1 MSVELKVWVR
11 LFGDCYWLLVYRELG
26 RFHIFPDSPPSRLST
41 APWRDLAEMGSFM
54 LEFQSNGNV
63 SVHQRFGTI
72 SFAPWLGVGHTPD
85 RFAER
90 YALNPLSRGEVLVP
104 IRFDTNICKRRICLP
119 KSRTQGEVR
128 HDFFR
133 SLAWRSVSS

>member
-26 RFHIFPDSPPSRLST
+26 RVHIFPDSPPSRLST

-63 SVHQRFGTI
+63 SVHQRFGTD
-72 SFAPWLGVGHTPD
+72 SFAPWRGVGHTPD
-85 RFAER
+85 CCSRQQSG
-90 YALNPLSRGEVLVP
+90 YAFCPLSRGDSAHSPLAIYHLP
-104 IRFDTNICKRRICLP
+104 STIYHLP
-119 KSRTQGEVR
+119 KQTALHIKR
-128 HDFFR
+128 HSFIVFYTLYR
-133 SLAWRSVSS
+133 